1 MLKNYLKTAV
11 RNFQRQKGNSFINIT
26 GLALG
31 ISVFFLIVQYVTFE
45 LSYDGF
51 HKNADRIYRVR
62 NDRIYS
68 DKHDKS
74 AGCPPALAPTLK
86 KEFPEVLESARLRG
100 TDAIFVNADRKISD
114 NLEKVFYAEPSFL
127 KIFSFPLLKG
137 NIKAVLEEPYTVIIS
152 DSL

>member
-1 MLKNYLKTAV
+1 MFKNYLKVAL
-11 RNFQRQKGNSFINIT
+11 RNFLRHKGNTVINIV

-31 ISVFFLIVQYVTFE
+31 ISVFFLIIQYVTFE
-45 LSYDGF
+45 LSYDSF
-51 HKNADRIYRVR
+51 HENTDRIYRVR

-100 TDAIFVNADRKISD
+100 TDVIFVDADKKISD
-114 NLEKVFYAEPSFL
+114 NLEKVFHAEPSFL
-127 KIFSFPLLKG
+127 KIFSS
-137 NIKAVLEEPYTVIIS
+137 IS
-152 DSL
+152 RHISCPQLNRA